1 MPGTLQK
8 SNRKQA
14 CRALLSNP
22 DTFATTLV
30 TLFMDTY
37 GSDALT
43 WDPET
48 IALELEDDFQVK
60 PPAEVFDK
68 LMIGIHLLTTDEF
81 YNLVPEFIS
90 VCNILSGDTYDPRT
104 WDPADTE
111 EIAWGVT
118 EAMLIAPPLNEEEP
132 FTKEIRGYI
141 GEIVDAEGII
151 NPPDV
156 LRIALRSEANEA
168 RDIPGEFSDDP
179 LMFESIYK
187 LEQGKTDAIMAVVNE
202 NLQELMKQLGLLPLE
217 NGDTKKAVQKLIGA
231 IKK

>member
-8 SNRKQA
+8 SSRKKLYGK
-14 CRALLSNP
+14 LLSSP

-37 GSDALT
+37 GSEALL

-60 PPAEVFDK
+60 LPAEVFDK

-104 WDPADTE
+104 WDPADAE
-111 EIAWGVT
+111 EIAWGIT
-118 EAMLIAPPLNEEEP
+118 EGMLLAPPSNEEEP
-132 FTKEIRGYI
+132 FTKDIRAYI
-141 GEIVDAEGII
+141 GEVIDMEGII

-156 LRIALRSEANEA
+156 LRAALRGNENA
-168 RDIPGEFSDDP
+168 FQNIQGEFSDDP

-187 LEQGKTDAIMAVVNE
+187 LEQGKTDEIMLALRE
-202 NLQELMKQLGLLPLE
+202 NLQLLVAQLSALPLE
-217 NGDTKKAVQKLIGA
+217 NGDAKKAVQKLI
-231 IKK
+231 KPEKR